1 MVMVPQ
7 PVTDVIG
14 KRVGKLVGQEDLGLR
29 PRKSGKG
36 KDRMIRCL
44 CDCGRNIDVRA
55 SVLRSETI
63 RSCGVCDKNQ
73 SRIKH
78 GRGRRSTRDRTY
90 RIWMSMKQRVSNPKS
105 YSYKNYGGR
114 GITMDPRWEDFEN
127 FYADMGDPPSELHTL
142 DRRENDL
149 GYTKANC
156 RWATQEEQSKNKRTS
171 VYLELNG
178 VRKTIGDWAS
188 SLGIHSSALRARLN
202 AGWSLEE
209 ALTTR
214 KMPNNGR
221 NSSRSPDKSSG

>member
-1 MVMVPQ
+1 
-7 PVTDVIG
+7 
-14 KRVGKLVGQEDLGLR
+14 
-29 PRKSGKG
+29 
-36 KDRMIRCL
+36 
-44 CDCGRNIDVRA
+44 
-55 SVLRSETI
+55 
-63 RSCGVCDKNQ
+63 
-73 SRIKH
+73 
-78 GRGRRSTRDRTY
+78 
-90 RIWMSMKQRVSNPKS
+90 MKQRVSNPKS

>member
-1 MVMVPQ
+1 
-7 PVTDVIG
+7 
-14 KRVGKLVGQEDLGLR
+14 
-29 PRKSGKG
+29 
-36 KDRMIRCL
+36 
-44 CDCGRNIDVRA
+44 
-55 SVLRSETI
+55 
-63 RSCGVCDKNQ
+63 
-73 SRIKH
+73 
-78 GRGRRSTRDRTY
+78 
-90 RIWMSMKQRVSNPKS
+90 
-105 YSYKNYGGR
+105 
-114 GITMDPRWEDFEN
+114 MDPRWEDFEN

>member
-1 MVMVPQ
+1 
-7 PVTDVIG
+7 
-14 KRVGKLVGQEDLGLR
+14 
-29 PRKSGKG
+29 
-36 KDRMIRCL
+36 
-44 CDCGRNIDVRA
+44 
-55 SVLRSETI
+55 
-63 RSCGVCDKNQ
+63 
-73 SRIKH
+73 
-78 GRGRRSTRDRTY
+78 
-90 RIWMSMKQRVSNPKS
+90 MKQRVSNPKS

-202 AGWSLEE
+202 AGWSL
-209 ALTTR
+209 A
-214 KMPNNGR
+214 
-221 NSSRSPDKSSG
+221 RSTNYKEDAQQWP